1 MIAINGNA
9 GPGNVHGSGI
19 ENRNG
24 ADGADRAQ
32 RFPALAGS
40 LIVRSERSGNV
51 RGRAGEIDD
60 DFSFQVETGQLIEI
74 FLRDLQAVADENQ
87 RRGELGR
94 SAGGASIDESVVGE
108 RKRFGL
114 AAGNESERGFRFINF
129 VLIETD
135 RLIEAVRAGRVEAGF
150 LEFLDGG
157 GFRFAKTL
165 TPAVAAFEGIVG
177 AKFDVRPPRVALEV
191 GIRRSLLS

>member
-87 RRGELGR
+87 RRGEVGG

-108 RKRFGL
+108 GKRFGL
-114 AAGNESERGFRFINF
+114 AAGDESERGFGLVDF

-135 RLIEAVRAGRVEAGF
+135 RLIEAVRAGRFEAGF
-150 LEFLDGG
+150 LELLDGVG
-157 GFRFAKTL
+157 LRFSKAF
-165 TPAVAAFEGIVG
+165 AAGVAAFE
-177 AKFDVRPPRVALEV
+177 
-191 GIRRSLLS
+191 